1 MRPLLSLSGF
11 LKMSLHAR
19 LIALRKQRGLTQPQ
33 MASACGIH
41 VNSIKKYES
50 GHGLPSLDALKK
62 IARALHVS
70 TDFLLFEEQERGPS
84 QELALQFEAIS
95 QMPPDDQDAVLRLID
110 AMIVKHKVEHA
121 VRAATATTTKKAS

>member
-1 MRPLLSLSGF
+1 MRSTMSLSGF
-11 LKMSLHAR
+11 LKMSLNAR

-33 MASACGIH
+33 MADAIGLH
-41 VNSIKKYES
+41 VTSVKKYES
-50 GHGLPSLDALKK
+50 GHGQPSLDALKK

-95 QMPPDDQDAVLRLID
+95 QMPPDDQDAVIRLID
-110 AMIVKHKVEHA
+110 AMIVKHKVENA
-121 VRAATATTTKKAS
+121 VTRTTTTKKAS